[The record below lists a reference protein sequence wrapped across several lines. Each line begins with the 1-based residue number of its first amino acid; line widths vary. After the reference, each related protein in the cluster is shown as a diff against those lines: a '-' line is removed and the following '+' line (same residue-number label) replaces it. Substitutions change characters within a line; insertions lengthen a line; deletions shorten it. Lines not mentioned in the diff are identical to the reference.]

1 MQDGVV
7 DDGEV
12 EAEAVVEQ
20 GAGAEE
26 EVERV
31 EDELVR
37 QEHVE
42 HA

>member
-1 MQDGVV
+1 
-7 DDGEV
+7 
-12 EAEAVVEQ
+12 VEQ